1 MKLTVAELAAF
12 LGMSRAG
19 VRKVISRHRI
29 QAAGKGHF
37 GAKLYDAQAVLR
49 HTGARDRLSA

>member
-1 MKLTVAELAAF
+1 MKLTVAEMAAF

-19 VRKVISRHRI
+19 VRKVISRRQI

-37 GAKLYDAQAVLR
+37 GAKLYDPRDILR
-49 HTGARDRLSA
+49 HTGAKDRLSA